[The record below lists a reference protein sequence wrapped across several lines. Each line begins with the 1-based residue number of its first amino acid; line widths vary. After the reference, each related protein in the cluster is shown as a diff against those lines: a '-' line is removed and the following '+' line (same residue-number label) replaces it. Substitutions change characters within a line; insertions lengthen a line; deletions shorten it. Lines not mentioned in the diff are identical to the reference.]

1 MKKVRAF
8 FFSVHRIFGT
18 IVCVFFF
25 MWFVSGLV
33 LIYHPFPNVTDQQL
47 RERMEPLPSSLPDVE
62 AVLARLPEP
71 VSNIEA
77 VGVRQFQGQTLL
89 TIETADSVYV
99 RCADTLQTVMPVT
112 RETLDTV
119 ARRWVDADPVRVD
132 TLHKRDIWIMYSR
145 YLSEMPICKFYY
157 DDAEKHE
164 LYIASR
170 TGEVLQF
177 TTARQRFWAYIGAI
191 PHKFYLPVLR
201 QHTDAWV
208 WSLTIGGIIALIA
221 ALSGLYAGIYLL
233 YKRYKSRGKFG
244 SPYKKYWYKWHHIS
258 GLIFGVFLVTFA
270 FSGAMAL
277 QRIPQWVI
285 KTHGD
290 YRVSDT
296 KFRGRPLPV
305 ECYALD
311 YQLLAEAYPGLKTV
325 EWSHFRD
332 VPVYEVQMADLTVSI
347 DASGT
352 DVKEL
357 NLTDK
362 QITQAVRHIHG
373 EEAEL
378 TVSLIDTYEEYY
390 LSRSGRLPLPVYKV
404 EVDNADRSVY
414 YVDPATG
421 EFRYLNR
428 ARKAKKWVFS
438 GLHYLNIHWLVERPV
453 LWTIAIWTLC
463 LGGAYVSLS
472 GIWLGIKYL
481 RRKMKRR

>member
-1 MKKVRAF
+1 
-8 FFSVHRIFGT
+8 
-18 IVCVFFF
+18 
-25 MWFVSGLV
+25 
-33 LIYHPFPNVTDQQL
+33 
-47 RERMEPLPSSLPDVE
+47 
-62 AVLARLPEP
+62 
-71 VSNIEA
+71 
-77 VGVRQFQGQTLL
+77 
-89 TIETADSVYV
+89 
-99 RCADTLQTVMPVT
+99 
-112 RETLDTV
+112 
-119 ARRWVDADPVRVD
+119 
-132 TLHKRDIWIMYSR
+132 MYSR

-332 VPVYEVQMADLTVSI
+332 VPVYEVQTADFTVSI